1 MVDLNK
7 SIDVNAALRQ
17 LAEAA
22 AAGKLSPGAVANIR
36 KWLTEPRYARY
47 APEVAQHLVEGKLRE
62 LDDAF
67 WTVIPFG
74 TGGRRG
80 RMYPIGSN
88 AINDRTIGESAQG
101 LAQYVTETLGDDV
114 SLSCAIA
121 YDTRHRSRH
130 FAEICA
136 GIMVAAGFK
145 VFFLDDYRSTPELSF
160 LVRYKN
166 CSCGIMVT
174 ASHNPPSDNAV
185 KVYWSTG
192 GQLVPP
198 DDKAVIERVMNVTD
212 IQQTDFASAVADG
225 RIVFCKDEV
234 DAAFIEQLK
243 AQRLPGPRDA
253 KIIYSPLHGVG
264 ESAVLPALTADGF
277 ADVEVFEPH
286 RQPSGDFP
294 NVPGHVSNPEN
305 AAVFEAI
312 IQRAKQVGAHL
323 ILATD
328 PDCDRMGCAAPLTQ
342 DTAGA
347 WGTFTGNQI
356 AALLA
361 DYVLEQRKQA
371 GTLSPDHYVIKTLVT
386 TDMVHRIADSY
397 GVKTYG
403 DVLVGYK
410 WICELMDQKG
420 PDKFV
425 YGCEESHGYL
435 VGQYARDKD
444 GAVACMLMAELAATV
459 KAAGQTLHEK
469 LDALYWQHGYHAE
482 RLLNVKMEGSEGMSR
497 MQELMTRFREQPPNS
512 LAALDVVAVR
522 DYLNKVKTPRGGQP
536 QPISEPKATDNLLI
550 FDLAATG
557 NYVAIRPSG
566 TEPKI
571 KFYMFTFVPAEQLAD
586 LKTAKQEMNARLD
599 AYEADLRA
607 FAETV

>member
-1 MVDLNK
+1 MAENTQGF
-7 SIDVNAALRQ
+7 DVSAALDR
-17 LAEAA
+17 LETAA
-22 AAGKLSPGAVANIR
+22 AAGKLSTGAVENIR
-36 KWLTEPRYARY
+36 KWLIEPRYARY
-47 APEVAQHLVEGKLRE
+47 AAQVAQHLAEGKWRE

-101 LAQYVTETLGDDV
+101 LAQYVKEKLG
-114 SLSCAIA
+114 SAAELSCAIA

-130 FAEICA
+130 FAELCA

-160 LVRYKN
+160 LVRYKS
-166 CSCGIMVT
+166 CTCGIMVT

-198 DDKAVIERVMNVTD
+198 DDKAVIERVMNVAE
-212 IQQTDFASAVADG
+212 IEQADFAPAVADG

-243 AQRLPGPRDA
+243 AQRFAGPRDA

-264 ESAVLPALTADGF
+264 ESAVLPVLTADGF

-286 RQPSGDFP
+286 RERSGDFP

-305 AAVFEAI
+305 AVVFEAI
-312 IQRAKQVGAHL
+312 IQRAQQVGAHL

-342 DTAGA
+342 NTGGP
-347 WGTFTGNQI
+347 WGTFSGNQI
-356 AALLA
+356 AVMLA
-361 DYVLEQRKQA
+361 DYVLEQRQKA
-371 GTLSPDHYVIKTLVT
+371 RTLSPEHYVIKTLVT
-386 TDMVHRIADSY
+386 TDMVRRIADSY

-410 WICELMDQKG
+410 WICQLMDQKG
-420 PDKFV
+420 PDKFA

-444 GAVACMLMAELAATV
+444 GAVACMLMAELAAAV
-459 KAAGQTLHEK
+459 KATGKSLHEK

-482 RLLNVKMEGSEGMSR
+482 RLLNVKMEGSEGMTQ
-497 MQELMTRFREQPPNS
+497 MKALMTRFRQQPPSS
-512 LAALDVVAVR
+512 LAGLEVVAVR
-522 DYLNKVKTPRGGQP
+522 DYLHQVKTPRGGQP
-536 QPISEPKATDNLLI
+536 QPIAEPKATDNLLI

-557 NYVAIRPSG
+557 NYVAVRPSG
-566 TEPKI
+566 TEPKV
-571 KFYMFTFVPAEQLAD
+571 KFYMFTYVPAEQLAD
-586 LKTAKQEMNARLD
+586 LSTAKREMETRLD
-599 AYEADLRA
+599 AYEFDLRA
-607 FAETV
+607 FADSV